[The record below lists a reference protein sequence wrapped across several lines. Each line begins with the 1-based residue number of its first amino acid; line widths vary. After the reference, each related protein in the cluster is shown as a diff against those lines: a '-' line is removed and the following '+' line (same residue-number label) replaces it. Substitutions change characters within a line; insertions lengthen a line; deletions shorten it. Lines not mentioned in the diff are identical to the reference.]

1 MKNKD
6 KEHNTSVPNS
16 YQKVKREN
24 KVLKKLLMRIKTSVS
39 ISTSATLGYHHTV
52 LGSFS
57 AATN

>member
-1 MKNKD
+1 MSLSKSED
-6 KEHNTSVPNS
+6 
-16 YQKVKREN
+16 EN
-24 KVLKKLLMRIKTSVS
+24 KVLGKLLMRIKTSVS